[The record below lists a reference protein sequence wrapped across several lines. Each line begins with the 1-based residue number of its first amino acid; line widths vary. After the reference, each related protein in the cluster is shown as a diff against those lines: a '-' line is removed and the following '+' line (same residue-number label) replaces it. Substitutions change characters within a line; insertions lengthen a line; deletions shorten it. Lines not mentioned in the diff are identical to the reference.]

1 MKKFLLS
8 TIGLFLSIF
17 LIAVICDVNKMFY
30 HDDKLCRETFEE
42 VLFVLNSHEKTLN
55 LEYYSDTKINSE
67 KDAEEYA
74 QLLWNEYY
82 GEFDEFPIR
91 AHYYQKEDCWY
102 CHGTLKRGLFEQ
114 KLGGVKSAIFTSS
127 GQVVIVYLSQ

>member
-8 TIGLFLSIF
+8 IIGIFLSIF
-17 LIAVICDVNKMFY
+17 LIAVIIDVNKMFY
-30 HDDKLCRETFEE
+30 HNDKLCRETFEE
-42 VLFVLNSHEKTLN
+42 VCFMLNSREKFLS
-55 LEYYSDTKINSE
+55 LEYSFDAQIDSE
-67 KDAEEYA
+67 KDAKEYA

-91 AHYYQKEDCWY
+91 VHYYQKEDCWY
-102 CHGTLKRGLFEQ
+102 CHGTLRRGLFEQ

-127 GQVVIVYLSQ
+127 GQVVIVYFSQ